1 MKNVKS
7 IKLIAYVLIALGVV
21 GIIYTIWDQ
30 NTSNPLVGYVDRD
43 STVVVTNDWKPY
55 LSISDKS
62 EDEIYEVIWD
72 QKYGVTKKQYCV
84 VVFRN
89 ESAKQY
95 KLIAPWLDGAI
106 IEYQNTNDIKFKKV
120 RKNDVPGYDSQ

>member
-1 MKNVKS
+1 MKN
-7 IKLIAYVLIALGVV
+7 IKLVAYVIIALGVV

-30 NTSNPLVGYVDRD
+30 NSSNPLVGYVERD
-43 STVVVTNDWKPY
+43 STVIEENTWKPY

-62 EDEIYEVIWD
+62 NDEVFEVTWD
-72 QKYGVTKKQYCV
+72 QKYGVTKKQYCM

-89 ESAKQY
+89 ESIRQY

-120 RKNDVPGYDSQ
+120 LKSNVPGYDGQ

>member
-1 MKNVKS
+1 MKNIILV
-7 IKLIAYVLIALGVV
+7 AYVIIALGVV

-30 NTSNPLVGYVDRD
+30 NSSNPLVGYVERD
-43 STVVVTNDWKPY
+43 STVIEENTWKPY

-62 EDEIYEVIWD
+62 NDEVFEVSWD
-72 QKYGVTKKQYCV
+72 QKYGVTKKQYCM

-89 ESAKQY
+89 ESIRQY

>member
-1 MKNVKS
+1 MKNIILV
-7 IKLIAYVLIALGVV
+7 AYVIIALGVV

-30 NTSNPLVGYVDRD
+30 NSSNPLVGYVERD
-43 STVVVTNDWKPY
+43 STVIEENTWKPY

-62 EDEIYEVIWD
+62 NDEVFEVSWD
-72 QKYGVTKKQYCV
+72 QKYGVTKKQYCM

-89 ESAKQY
+89 ESIRQY

-120 RKNDVPGYDSQ
+120 RKNNVPGYDSQ

>member
-1 MKNVKS
+1 MKN
-7 IKLIAYVLIALGVV
+7 IKWIAYVIVALGVV
-21 GIIYTIWDQ
+21 GIAYTIWDQ
-30 NTSNPLVGYVDRD
+30 NSSNPLVGYVERD
-43 STVVVTNDWKPY
+43 STVIEENSWRPY

-62 EDEIYEVIWD
+62 NDEIYEVVWD
-72 QKYGVTKKQYCV
+72 QKYGVTKTMYCV

-89 ESAKQY
+89 ESIKQY

-120 RKNDVPGYDSQ
+120 LKSNVPGYDNQ

>member
-1 MKNVKS
+1 MKN
-7 IKLIAYVLIALGVV
+7 IKWIAYVIVALGVV
-21 GIIYTIWDQ
+21 GIAYTIWDQ
-30 NTSNPLVGYVDRD
+30 NSSNPLVGYVERD
-43 STVVVTNDWKPY
+43 STVIEENSWRPY

-62 EDEIYEVIWD
+62 NDEIYEVVWD
-72 QKYGVTKKQYCV
+72 QKYGVTKTMYCV

-120 RKNDVPGYDSQ
+120 LKSNVPGYDNQ

>member
-1 MKNVKS
+1 MKN
-7 IKLIAYVLIALGVV
+7 IKWIAYVIVALGVV
-21 GIIYTIWDQ
+21 GIAYTIWDQ
-30 NTSNPLVGYVDRD
+30 NSSNPLVGYVERD
-43 STVVVTNDWKPY
+43 STVVEENSWRPY

-62 EDEIYEVIWD
+62 NDEIYEVVWD
-72 QKYGVTKKQYCV
+72 QKYGVTKTMYCV

-89 ESAKQY
+89 ESIKQY

-120 RKNDVPGYDSQ
+120 LKSNVPGYDNQ

>member
-1 MKNVKS
+1 MKNIILV
-7 IKLIAYVLIALGVV
+7 AYVIIALGVV

-30 NTSNPLVGYVDRD
+30 NSSNPLVGYVERD
-43 STVVVTNDWKPY
+43 STVIEENTWKPY

-62 EDEIYEVIWD
+62 NDEVFEVSWD
-72 QKYGVTKKQYCV
+72 QKYGVTKKQYCM

-89 ESAKQY
+89 ESIRQY

-106 IEYQNTNDIKFKKV
+106 I
-120 RKNDVPGYDSQ
+120 

>member
-1 MKNVKS
+1 MKNIILV
-7 IKLIAYVLIALGVV
+7 AYVIIALGVV

-30 NTSNPLVGYVDRD
+30 NSSNPLVGYVERD
-43 STVVVTNDWKPY
+43 STVIEENTWKPY

-62 EDEIYEVIWD
+62 NDEVFEVTWD
-72 QKYGVTKKQYCV
+72 QKYGVTKKQYCM

-89 ESAKQY
+89 ESIRQY

-120 RKNDVPGYDSQ
+120 LKSNVPGYDGQ